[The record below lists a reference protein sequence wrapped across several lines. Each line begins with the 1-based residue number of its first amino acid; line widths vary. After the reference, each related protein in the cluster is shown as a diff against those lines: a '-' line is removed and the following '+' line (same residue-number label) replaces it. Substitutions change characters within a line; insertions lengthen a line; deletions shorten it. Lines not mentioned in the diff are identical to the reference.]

1 MKPTKN
7 KVFCRDCNRPKMLF
21 PSEEK
26 ALNFIK
32 FNSEEIAEESEKV
45 PVRAYFC
52 DFCNGWHVT
61 SSETYSWKGKS
72 KAEQLIEKSNLKADK
87 NVLAQ
92 ATGQLRRIEE
102 LLAKGN
108 QLNIKGECKALINY
122 IQKNAEV
129 LSHFPQT
136 KDITARLTRCV
147 EVYSEYESLKK
158 TIGYETESL
167 IKKAEAAYALEKYD
181 EVLELILKISPLI
194 NKLKIEPNAI
204 PAQVEDLGNRFRIL
218 KAASKEAEKRKEAN
232 ELLIK
237 FEAEIIKANEA
248 FEKGAWISAKDNFE
262 HAQRHYHRIINKGLE
277 TLSIDPEIDH
287 KIEVCKLYIGISNIS
302 AKLEAAD
309 RLLAKNPTDGTAR
322 YFIED
327 AQKTLIEICNI
338 EGENAI
344 KLDLLDK
351 LEVLAKRPK

>member
-7 KVFCRDCNRPKMLF
+7 KVFCRDCNRTKMLF

-122 IQKNAEV
+122 IQK
-129 LSHFPQT
+129 
-136 KDITARLTRCV
+136 KCR
-147 EVYSEYESLKK
+147 
-158 TIGYETESL
+158 
-167 IKKAEAAYALEKYD
+167 
-181 EVLELILKISPLI
+181 
-194 NKLKIEPNAI
+194 
-204 PAQVEDLGNRFRIL
+204 
-218 KAASKEAEKRKEAN
+218 
-232 ELLIK
+232 
-237 FEAEIIKANEA
+237 
-248 FEKGAWISAKDNFE
+248 SAKSF
-262 HAQRHYHRIINKGLE
+262 
-277 TLSIDPEIDH
+277 P
-287 KIEVCKLYIGISNIS
+287 SN
-302 AKLEAAD
+302 
-309 RLLAKNPTDGTAR
+309 
-322 YFIED
+322 
-327 AQKTLIEICNI
+327 
-338 EGENAI
+338 
-344 KLDLLDK
+344 
-351 LEVLAKRPK
+351 